1 MHTLLSKHTLIA
13 RQTCRRRPR
22 RFLTL
27 LCLSLATSVGFGS
40 LATANP
46 GENHTLS
53 LMLKSFG
60 YEPPAFVLEDLAPE
74 TEIASLGQPETVDPT
89 PDSEPVDEG
98 SPEEM
103 SAEPSSEEGLPSGE
117 AGEDSGTLSSL
128 IDALGTPSSA
138 LAPAPETTDT
148 AAPPAAPIE
157 PALVPVDAAILSAV
171 LGRPIEEIATTP
183 MDENIANV
191 EARPEDAQENADV
204 ATQPTTVP
212 TPLPAYV
219 EVAGAGQIPLPL
231 PRPADPS
238 SGLDTVGS
246 DPSAVIEVL
255 SAEEAL
261 RRLEEGTDLSGV
273 ETLSPDRAQ
282 ELYDELRSRN
292 TSPSTRSSSN

>member
-13 RQTCRRRPR
+13 RPTCRRRPR
-22 RFLTL
+22 RFLAL
-27 LCLSLATSVGFGS
+27 LYLSLATSVGFSS
-40 LATANP
+40 LAIANP

-148 AAPPAAPIE
+148 ADLPAAPIE

-183 MDENIANV
+183 MDETIAKV
-191 EARPEDAQENADV
+191 ETELLDAPENADV

-212 TPLPAYV
+212 TRLPAYV
-219 EVAGAGQIPLPL
+219 EIDGGGQIPLPL

-261 RRLEEGTDLSGV
+261 RRLEEGEDLFEV
-273 ETLSPDRAQ
+273 QTLSAEQAQ
-282 ELYDELRSRN
+282 ELYDQLQSQSRS
-292 TSPSTRSSSN
+292 SSTRSSSN